1 VTPGFQ
7 NMTVYAALGY
17 QMEEVVLSTA
27 IPAPS
32 YL

>member
-1 VTPGFQ
+1 LRWSP
-7 NMTVYAALGY
+7 MEAALGY

-32 YL
+32 PL